1 MVYDK
6 KKTLRWVLVIAWMI
20 FIFIMSNQPAE
31 VSSQQSDLVVRLL
44 AIVGIDMD
52 SYFGDLATF
61 IIRKSAHMMEYF
73 ILFILW
79 YRVLVLYVD
88 NKKAKL
94 YALGLVF
101 LYASSDEFH
110 QTFVP
115 GRSGE
120 FKDVMIDTCGG
131 VISLIVTIIYENIK
145 LRIKFRRECLVQ

>member
-6 KKTLRWVLVIAWMI
+6 KKTLRWGLVIGWMA
-20 FIFIMSNQPAE
+20 FIFMMSNQPAE
-31 VSSQQSDLVVRLL
+31 VSSQQSDFVVRLL
-44 AIVGIDMD
+44 ALVGIDMD

-61 IIRKSAHMMEYF
+61 IIRKSAHMTEYF

-120 FKDVMIDTCGG
+120 FKDVMIDTSGG
-131 VISLIVTIIYENIK
+131 LIALIALKVYENIK
-145 LRIKFRRECLVQ
+145 LRIKIKRECLVQ